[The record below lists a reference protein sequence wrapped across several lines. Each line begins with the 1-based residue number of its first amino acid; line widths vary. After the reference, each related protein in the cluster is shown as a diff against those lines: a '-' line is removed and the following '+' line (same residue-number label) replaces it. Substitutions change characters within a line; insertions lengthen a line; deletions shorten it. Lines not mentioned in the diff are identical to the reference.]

1 MKKSDLDS
9 LPKSLLGGLSDP
21 SQKVVR
27 IHGAES
33 KDNRVNVSKVQDG
46 KAKDALSKEVK
57 AEEALQ
63 SELQALGRS
72 KFFLGYEFLTWLWYL
87 IEKDNQ
93 LSLIPKYSKEPVQ
106 LTLWIDDRVVT
117 SSTSGQQNTM
127 RGGDPAHSAEAAVA
141 LVTGKTIRELKI
153 GMDVLGVG
161 EYRATLNAKDL
172 RPRGLVLP
180 IPSDEDEEGPSSV
193 SVPMRLR
200 QLDLFLNLFDSLF
213 LMFMEQRTAVK
224 WEKNT
229 TYDIKEWIQ
238 NRSNWKTVH

>member
-1 MKKSDLDS
+1 MEMKKNDAQENN
-9 LPKSLLGGLSDP
+9 LSIATIP
-21 SQKVVR
+21 SSKTQAREKEPGKR
-27 IHGAES
+27 QGAVA
-33 KDNRVNVSKVQDG
+33 R
-46 KAKDALSKEVK
+46 DARE
-57 AEEALQ
+57 AEDQ
-63 SELQALGRS
+63 WHSELQALGKS

-87 IEKDNQ
+87 VEKD
-93 LSLIPKYSKEPVQ
+93 SQ
-106 LTLWIDDRVVT
+106 LTLVPKHAKQAIQLNLWIDDRVVT
-117 SSTSGQQNTM
+117 SATSGQQNTM
-127 RGGDPAHSAEAAVA
+127 RGGDPANSAEAAVA

-161 EYRATLNAKDL
+161 EYRTTLNAKDL

-180 IPSDEDEEGPSSV
+180 TPSDEDEDAPQLV

-200 QLDLFLNLFDSLF
+200 QLDLFLNIFDSLF

-229 TYDIKEWIQ
+229 TCDIKEWIH

>member
-1 MKKSDLDS
+1 MEMKKNDAQENN
-9 LPKSLLGGLSDP
+9 LSIATIP
-21 SQKVVR
+21 SSKTQAREKEPGKR
-27 IHGAES
+27 QGAVA
-33 KDNRVNVSKVQDG
+33 R
-46 KAKDALSKEVK
+46 DARE
-57 AEEALQ
+57 AEDQ
-63 SELQALGRS
+63 WHSELQALGTS

-87 IEKDNQ
+87 VEKD
-93 LSLIPKYSKEPVQ
+93 SQ
-106 LTLWIDDRVVT
+106 LTLVPKHAKQAIQLNLWIDDRVVT
-117 SSTSGQQNTM
+117 SATSGQQNTM
-127 RGGDPAHSAEAAVA
+127 RGGDPANSAEAAVA

-161 EYRATLNAKDL
+161 EYRTTLNAKDL

-180 IPSDEDEEGPSSV
+180 TPSDEDEDAPQLV

-200 QLDLFLNLFDSLF
+200 QLDLFLNIFDSLF

-229 TYDIKEWIQ
+229 TCDIKEWIH

>member
-1 MKKSDLDS
+1 METKKFDLDENNITNKPGALKT
-9 LPKSLLGGLSDP
+9 LP
-21 SQKVVR
+21 
-27 IHGAES
+27 
-33 KDNRVNVSKVQDG
+33 
-46 KAKDALSKEVK
+46 SKEKEPGRRQGASVK
-57 AEEALQ
+57 ESQEAEDQLH
-63 SELQALGRS
+63 SELQALGKS

-87 IEKDNQ
+87 IEKDSQ
-93 LSLIPKYSKEPVQ
+93 LTLIPKHAKQPIQ

-117 SSTSGQQNTM
+117 SATSGQQNTM

-161 EYRATLNAKDL
+161 EYRTTLNAKDL

-180 IPSDEDEEGPSSV
+180 TPSDEDDEAPQQV
-193 SVPMRLR
+193 SIPMRLR
-200 QLDLFLNLFDSLF
+200 QLDLFLNIFDSLF

-229 TYDIKEWIQ
+229 TYDIKEWIH